1 MDEKENGLALPE
13 EEHFYMKLKRFED
26 LVMIVLSPMA
36 PSYLCHTEKAG
47 KQVYFAILPV
57 IGETIVCYVEA
68 PLIKK
73 KYAVLNTITHE
84 VTYSDEFST
93 DPTKRHVLIIDVVE
107 QNLIE

>member
-1 MDEKENGLALPE
+1 MPE
-13 EEHFYMKLKRFED
+13 EEHFYMRLKRVED

-47 KQVYFAILPV
+47 KHMYFAILPV
-57 IGETIVCYVEA
+57 MGKAIVCYVEA
-68 PLIKK
+68 PQIKK

-93 DPTKRHVLIIDVVE
+93 DPTKRHVLVIDVAD
-107 QNLIE
+107 QNLIK